1 MLAFTGSLALAQESA
16 TQQQLDKLSG
26 QIQDLLEAQA
36 RQNQRIEALEKQ
48 VSELAEKVNVPVV
61 NESATHDDLKKLAE
75 QVQDIEE
82 KRQAD
87 RELILK
93 QIEQLAKLVAGEP
106 VPATQP
112 SGPGGKE
119 VPSIVPGQEYVVRDG
134 QNLGLIIKACRAQGL
149 KVTEA
154 QMIEANPKMNPN
166 LLFPGQKIM
175 IPEPAVK

>member
-48 VSELAEKVNVPVV
+48 VSELAEK
-61 NESATHDDLKKLAE
+61 
-75 QVQDIEE
+75 DIEE